1 MKKYI
6 SIKYSIKEE
15 NQDLFIGLISDL
27 DFTGIEQNFDILT
40 INFPANYYNG
50 KIAEK
55 LQELSNS
62 IHFKVEKISKEEI
75 NEENWNSNW
84 ESQLEPVI
92 INEDLI
98 ISPTSKSNT
107 ITDYKYVIKIDP
119 KMSFGTGYHATTRLA
134 SKLILNS
141 VGSGTKWLDAGTGT
155 GVLAILA
162 SMLGANELDAFDID
176 TWSVENTKENLEIN
190 NINNVNVYEAD
201 LYKLELDMYDG
212 IIANMFSN
220 LLIDNMS
227 KLSNSINNGG
237 SLICTGILKYDK
249 DKVLES
255 ALINNFKLVEELN
268 EDEWVA
274 YKFEKQK

>member
-40 INFPANYYNG
+40 INFPANYYND

-62 IHFKVEKISKEEI
+62 IHFKVEEISKDEI

-84 ESQLEPVI
+84 ESKLEPVI

-98 ISPTSKSNT
+98 ISPTSKSNS

-141 VGSGTKWLDAGTGT
+141 VESGTKWLDAGTGT

>member
-40 INFPANYYNG
+40 INFPANYYND

-62 IHFKVEKISKEEI
+62 IHFKVEEISKDEI

-84 ESQLEPVI
+84 ESKLEPVI

-98 ISPTSKSNT
+98 ISPTSKSNS

-141 VGSGTKWLDAGTGT
+141 VESGTKWLDAGTGT

-255 ALINNFKLVEELN
+255 ALKNNFKLVEELN